1 MLKTITL
8 INICLF
14 IIYLA
19 CGLSSCTTG
28 IKASKLDAYFT
39 LDPFGSL
46 PQPTPTPNK
55 IVETTEV
62 K

>member
-1 MLKTITL
+1 MLKFITV
-8 INICLF
+8 INICLL
-14 IIYLA
+14 ILYLA
-19 CGLSSCTTG
+19 LGLSSCTTG

-55 IVETTEV
+55 ITETIEV
-62 K
+62 R